1 MVVGSIPT
9 RPTNSEERARL
20 LLRSRDCYERGDWDD
35 AFNALRPADAEGP
48 LDAADLHRLAW
59 SAGLTRDEHML
70 ATTDVSAIRRR

>member
-20 LLRSRDCYERGDWDD
+20 LLRGRDCYERGDWDD
-35 AFNALRPADAEGP
+35 AFNTLRLADAEGA

-70 ATTDVSAIRRR
+70 ATTEVTAIRRR